1 MPKQTAQQK
10 KALEDFFSALAA
22 SGDFMAALASGTL
35 GDKELAQIQLAGQGA
50 QLALVPRDAKD
61 FLRLLTHHPMVA
73 PATLST
79 AVAHYKYQ
87 HKSITNSHRQQK
99 RSLAEALGLK
109 KDPCSCKE
117 LQAQGVHI
125 IYCSQSDDT
134 PFKCGTTLVDQG
146 NEGLV
151 KGCEPILAV
160 PADDTWYV
168 VPPGA
173 SVIFLGAEGKV
184 ELVVLRHCCAAWP
197 NLIDYVNE
205 VIAKAVEDCHNCCP
219 NHGGTLVQ
227 YGWNA
232 GPCHARIF
240 GLECAECD
248 RKILGVFALSWNLLT
263 AALPK
268 EVIEPTL
275 AAIAAADLPVMAS
288 QGNVQDTRYQL
299 QLPGGP
305 LTFNTAERAPAEGTI
320 HTDKLFAPYAL
331 NWVTQHEVKDGQV
344 NPQLTGG
351 NYVDVSLRV
360 VVKCATDTIM
370 TMCPKFKHGTTVSCP
385 GVLRQGTA
393 INFSTHIKVAYAK
406 AAEKEGFD
414 LKTFQGPVA

>member
-1 MPKQTAQQK
+1 MLAGVANFSRWPTPPSHKLQHLYTTSFGMPKQTAQQK
-10 KALEDFFSALAA
+10 KALEDFFGALAA

-79 AVAHYKYQ
+79 AVVHYKYQ

-125 IYCSQSDDT
+125 IYCSWSDDM

-184 ELVVLRHCCAAWP
+184 ELVVLHHCCAARP
-197 NLIDYVNE
+197 DLIDYVNE
-205 VIAKAVEDCHNCCP
+205 VIAKAVEDRRNCHP

-232 GPCHARIF
+232 GPCHACIF
-240 GLECAECD
+240 GLVRNIKKKISGEERAECD

-288 QGNVQDTRYQL
+288 QGNVQDTGYQL

-305 LTFNTAERAPAEGTI
+305 LTFNTAEHAPPEGYMSQNYDAYN
-320 HTDKLFAPYAL
+320 HPY
-331 NWVTQHEVKDGQV
+331 
-344 NPQLTGG
+344 
-351 NYVDVSLRV
+351 
-360 VVKCATDTIM
+360 
-370 TMCPKFKHGTTVSCP
+370 
-385 GVLRQGTA
+385 
-393 INFSTHIKVAYAK
+393 
-406 AAEKEGFD
+406 
-414 LKTFQGPVA
+414 